1 MKFSE
6 QMALLAKGFN
16 KKDLEE
22 FKRLEAEELAEKKAA
37 EESLKETPEDDA
49 ADEGSQKEEIDYKKL
64 YEDLKAEHDKTVSDL
79 KDIQKAKTKENA
91 APAADKA
98 IKDTEEVLSDIAR
111 SFM

>member
-37 EESLKETPEDDA
+37 EESSKETPKDDT
-49 ADEGSQKEEIDYKKL
+49 ADDGSHEEEVDYKKL

-79 KDIQKAKTKENA
+79 KDIQKAKVKENA
-91 APAADKA
+91 APSVQETQK
-98 IKDTEEVLSDIAR
+98 TQEETLANIAR
-111 SFM
+111 QFM